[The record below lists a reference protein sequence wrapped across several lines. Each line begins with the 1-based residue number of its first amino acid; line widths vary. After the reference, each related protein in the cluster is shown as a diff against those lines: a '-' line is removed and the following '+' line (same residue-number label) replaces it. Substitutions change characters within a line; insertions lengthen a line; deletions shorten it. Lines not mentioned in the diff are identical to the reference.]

1 MSSWYHICTMDAFCF
16 MLPRIITTTCMYI
29 RTSRRDRIFRVRD
42 PLFMCPDEKTVP
54 VQPDAKLLSTCGLLI
69 WPSYRYLH
77 VYQPSLSLS
86 LSLCMCVCVQVSD
99 ITCPRTQ
106 LIPNLAGS
114 LCLPWTSYF
123 PPPPQ
128 KTNKTCFHRHPATT
142 HPLSP
147 GQQFSRPSEGSH
159 DDVEMRRNDAYPP
172 AWGDTAEHDRLTAR
186 SKGSSPTPHPPP
198 LPFPVVRYP
207 DAMPRLRKQNGPMVD
222 PRMVSIPG

>member
-1 MSSWYHICTMDAFCF
+1 
-16 MLPRIITTTCMYI
+16 MYI
-29 RTSRRDRIFRVRD
+29 N
-42 PLFMCPDEKTVP
+42 PLS
-54 VQPDAKLLSTCGLLI
+54 LS
-69 WPSYRYLH
+69 
-77 VYQPSLSLS
+77 PSLSV
-86 LSLCMCVCVQVSD
+86 CVCVCKS
-99 ITCPRTQ
+99 
-106 LIPNLAGS
+106 LIS
-114 LCLPWTSYF
+114 LVHVHSLFQIWQAAFVCHGRLTS
-123 PPPPQ
+123 PPPPK